1 MKSKEDNED
10 TLPCKADEL
19 ECTIGCKGEEKQK
32 EEDTLAGE
40 RFKLM
45 VIKQDISFA
54 CCLVFWLLCE
64 EWKQH
69 EAKQR
74 QKTIQRTC
82 RWLASR

>member
-1 MKSKEDNED
+1 MKSKEGNED
-10 TLPCKADEL
+10 TLRYKADEL

-45 VIKQDISFA
+45 VIKEDISFA
-54 CCLVFWLLCE
+54 CCLVFWILCE
-64 EWKQH
+64 EWKQN